1 MIRALISGS
10 LFKAPES
17 KTSNNGNAYVSA
29 VMKVSDGNKTSFVRV
44 SAFSDS
50 AREEIEALRDGDGL
64 SVVGTLKAEIYEKG
78 GEARVSLSLT
88 ADRALALKKEKR
100 KRDKQRREE
109 RKQEQ
114 HADSRGGPAPFDDDI
129 AF

>member
-10 LFKAPES
+10 LFKLPES
-17 KTSNNGNAYVSA
+17 KTSSSGNGYVSA
-29 VMKVSDGNKTSFVRV
+29 VLKVSDGSKTHFVRV
-44 SAFSDS
+44 FAFSDS
-50 AREEIEALRDGDGL
+50 AREEIEGLREGDGL

-78 GEARVSLSLT
+78 GEARISLSLT

-100 KRDKQRREE
+100 ERDKQRREE
-109 RKQEQ
+109 RREEQ